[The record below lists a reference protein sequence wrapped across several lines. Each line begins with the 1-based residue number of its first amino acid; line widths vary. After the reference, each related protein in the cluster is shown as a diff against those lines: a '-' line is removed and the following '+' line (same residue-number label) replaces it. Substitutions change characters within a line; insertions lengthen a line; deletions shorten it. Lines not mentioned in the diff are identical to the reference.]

1 MGLTPVSNGLLA
13 RSLIFSTSEFRRIS
27 SLTTCSERAARR
39 KPKRLAG
46 KLLEIRVG
54 LGLSQNGLIRRMGFG
69 DDLTQAQISMFER
82 GIRQPNLLILVAYAK
97 AANVYVEALIT
108 DDVDLPRS
116 LPAERK
122 SEGIKRRR

>member
-1 MGLTPVSNGLLA
+1 
-13 RSLIFSTSEFRRIS
+13 
-27 SLTTCSERAARR
+27 
-39 KPKRLAG
+39 
-46 KLLEIRVG
+46 
-54 LGLSQNGLIRRMGFG
+54 MGFG